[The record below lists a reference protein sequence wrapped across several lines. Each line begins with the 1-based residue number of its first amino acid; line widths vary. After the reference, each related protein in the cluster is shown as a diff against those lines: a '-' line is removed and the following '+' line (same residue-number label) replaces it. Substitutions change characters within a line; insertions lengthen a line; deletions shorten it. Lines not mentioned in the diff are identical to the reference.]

1 MSIAGRI
8 SSPSGSTLPTTGI
21 VVRAF
26 PANDPW
32 REAASTTAASTGK
45 YTLSG
50 LPAGSYVLQVDTD
63 PGTGLLDEWYNDKS
77 DRYSA
82 DRVSLVA
89 GVNKTG
95 VNVTL
100 AKAAS
105 ISGLVTVPTG
115 TPGGASSVF
124 VAAYDASHSWIG
136 SANVDEDG
144 TYTIGSLPAGPIVLQ
159 FTATSDSGLL
169 DEWFNDKRDFATA
182 DAITLAPGEKRTGV
196 DAGLA
201 KGATINGRVS
211 VPSGVT
217 IADWTI
223 RVSAVSAGRDWGKS
237 AYVSSDG
244 TYRLSGLDA
253 GDYRLQFDADSTTG
267 LLDEWYNNATGFDS
281 ARVVTV
287 AAGAARAGVNV
298 TLARGASISGRLSVP
313 SGSSPTDVTVQVS
326 DATQETVGYAN
337 VASDGTY
344 SVRGLPSGSLRVH
357 FTAMSPST
365 LQSEWWDDKPDF
377 ASATPVVLTAGQARN
392 GVDATLAPGAS
403 ISGRITAP
411 AGYAVAGGSVEV
423 HTSEFGPSVW
433 GNIAADGSF
442 SVTGLPAGTYRVKF
456 QPPWNS
462 ALLPEWYD
470 DASRYADASP
480 ITLTTGQTRAGVNA
494 AFALGGTI
502 TGTVTVPA
510 GTPRGSNGTTLRVS
524 ASLDSGGSGSYFSA
538 EVAPDGS
545 YALRGLPAGQYRV
558 SFQSPDAWGLIDEY
572 YDDATGYYDATLV
585 PVASGQTVSGIN
597 AALAAGGSISGR
609 VTLPS
614 GVKVDSMQYRVTAYG
629 PQMSYVDS
637 IGINSDGTY
646 ALRGLPAGTYRLE
659 FSTPSD
665 SVVLPEWYTDKSQF
679 WSADSL
685 TLSAGQSLVNVDA
698 VLDKAGAVKGFVRD
712 AAGAAVADAQVSL
725 YARSGSV
732 WEWQESVIAD
742 STGAYVFTGLS
753 PATYTLG
760 FTPPAGSAMLPEWWN
775 DSPDK
780 STATGIGLT
789 AGQVR
794 GSLVATLA
802 TGGTVTGAVRSAD
815 GSPLADAEIRVSSR
829 AGLTLASGRTDA
841 AGAYVVAGLPA
852 GDAAVAVVT
861 SAGQTFANG
870 ATSLVSAS
878 FQTVAP
884 GRSTTVDIALGGRSI
899 TGVISAADTG
909 APLTGGTVTLYSS
922 TGAIGAEATIG
933 KTGAYAFRNVPRG
946 TYAVLIR
953 PAGEAYAP
961 TWSDGASS
969 SADADYFSMS
979 TSSLKKNFSVL
990 RAGSITGKATSTQQW
1005 GLTLELWQFSGGTWT
1020 WIDSSWSQSGTAFTF
1035 AGLAPGVYAVT
1046 AFSEGRGD
1054 PEAAPRIDVGAGA
1067 TVDVGTVTNVPVT
1080 AGILRGTVA
1089 GIRAAS
1095 DVRVVATTADG
1106 KSYSAG
1112 VQRKI
1117 DKTFAYSFPA
1127 LPSGSYT
1134 VRVTSPTAPVAWYG
1148 GSDAASARRV
1158 AVTTGG
1164 TTTASVTVAAGTAS
1178 LVGTITGPGGAAV
1191 GGTSVSLVEVGA
1203 TGDSVDSRYIVTGAD
1218 GRYAFPSMLVPGHS
1232 YRVSASGPTGMV
1244 DARLVA
1250 RAGSQTQDLVFAA
1263 GARVKG
1269 TVVDAVS
1276 GAVVAGAPV
1285 RVVRDGDTGGYDGFP
1300 TVTDS
1305 KGRYDIPNLPSG
1317 TYRVQVGAWGDSG
1330 SAPSGAGAAY
1340 GPEWIDDAVTQGAAK
1355 PLVVSVGAVVTAPT
1369 TRLSAGG
1376 VLTGRVRALVAGGG
1390 YAWMTDAHVTVKSV
1404 TGETVLSGDASAS
1417 GSPGAFSLVLA
1428 PGTYRL
1434 CASVPDWVPG
1444 HARFT
1449 EVCNSSTVTVV
1460 AGATTPSTTVTLTE
1474 RKG

>member
-1 MSIAGRI
+1 M
-8 SSPSGSTLPTTGI
+8 
-21 VVRAF
+21 RAF
-26 PANDPW
+26 PAEDPW

-100 AKAAS
+100 AQAAS
-105 ISGLVTVPTG
+105 LSGLVTVPAG

-124 VAAYDASHSWIG
+124 VAAYDASHSWVG
-136 SANVDEDG
+136 SANVDENG
-144 TYTIGSLPAGPIVLQ
+144 TYTIGSLPAGPIMLQ

-169 DEWFNDKRDFATA
+169 DEWFDDKRDFDSA

-201 KGATINGRVS
+201 KGATISGRVS
-211 VPSGVT
+211 VPSGVA

-223 RVSAVSAGRDWGKS
+223 RVSAVGAGHTWVKS
-237 AYVSSDG
+237 AYVASDG

-267 LLDEWYNNATGFDS
+267 LLDEWYNDATGFDT

-313 SGSSPTDVTVQVS
+313 VGSSPTAITVQVS
-326 DATQETVGYAN
+326 DATRGTVGSAD

-344 SVRGLPSGSLRVH
+344 SVRGLPSGSLRVY
-357 FTAMSPST
+357 FSAMSPST
-365 LQSEWWDDKPDF
+365 LQPEWWDDKPDF
-377 ASATPVVLTAGQARN
+377 ASATPVVLTAGQART
-392 GVDATLAPGAS
+392 GVDATLAQGAS

-411 AGYAVAGGSVEV
+411 SGYAVAGGSVEV

-433 GNIAADGSF
+433 GNIAADGSYA
-442 SVTGLPAGTYRVKF
+442 VTGLPAGTYRVKF

-480 ITLTTGQTRAGVNA
+480 ITLTTGQTRAGVDA

-510 GTPRGSNGTTLRVS
+510 GNPRGSDGTTLRVS

-629 PQMSYVDS
+629 PQMSSVGS
-637 IGINSDGTY
+637 VGINSDGTY

-659 FSTPSD
+659 FSTPPD

-698 VLDKAGAVKGFVRD
+698 VLDKAGAIKGFVRD
-712 AAGAAVADAQVSL
+712 AAGTAVADAQVSL

-732 WEWQESVIAD
+732 WEWQASVIAD
-742 STGAYVFTGLS
+742 STGAYVFTGLG
-753 PATYTLG
+753 PATYTLE
-760 FTPPAGSAMLPEWWN
+760 FTPPAGSAVRPEWWN
-775 DSPDK
+775 DSPDQ

-829 AGLTLASGRTDA
+829 AGLALGTGRTDS

-852 GDAAVAVVT
+852 GDVAVAVVT
-861 SAGQTFANG
+861 SAGQTYANG

-878 FQTVAP
+878 FQTVVP
-884 GRSTTVDIALGGRSI
+884 GRSTSVDIALGGRSI
-899 TGVISAADTG
+899 TGVIRAADTG
-909 APLTGGTVTLYSS
+909 AAIAGGTVALYSS

-946 TYAVLIR
+946 TYTVLIR
-953 PAGEAYAP
+953 PAGEIYAP
-961 TWSDGASS
+961 TWSDAASS

-979 TSSLKKNFSVL
+979 TSSMKKDFSVL
-990 RAGSITGKATSTQQW
+990 RAGSITGKVRSAQRS
-1005 GLTLELWQFSGGTWT
+1005 GLTLELWQFTGGTWT
-1020 WIDSSWSQSGTAFTF
+1020 WIASNWTQTGTAFTF
-1035 AGLAPGVYAVT
+1035 AGLAPGAYAVT
-1046 AFSEGRGD
+1046 AFSENRGD
-1054 PEAAPRIDVGAGA
+1054 PETASRIDVGAGT
-1067 TVDVGTVTNVPVT
+1067 TVDAGTVTDVSTT
-1080 AGILRGTVA
+1080 AGILSGTVA
-1089 GIRAAS
+1089 GIAAAS
-1095 DVRVVATTADG
+1095 NVRVFATAADG
-1106 KSYSAG
+1106 RRYSAD
-1112 VQRKI
+1112 VQRRI
-1117 DKTFAYSFPA
+1117 DKTFAYAFPA
-1127 LPSGSYT
+1127 LPSGLYT
-1134 VRVTSPTAPVAWYG
+1134 VRVTSPSAPVAWYG
-1148 GSDAASARRV
+1148 GSDAATARRV
-1158 AVTTGG
+1158 SVTTGG
-1164 TTTASVTVAAGTAS
+1164 TTTANLTVAAGTAG
-1178 LVGTITGPGGAAV
+1178 LVGTITRPGGAGVA
-1191 GGTSVSLVEVGA
+1191 GTSVSLTEVGSG
-1203 TGDSVDSRYIVTGAD
+1203 GDYIDSRYIVTGSD
-1218 GRYAFPSMLVPGHS
+1218 GRYAFPSMLVAGHS
-1232 YRVSASGPTGMV
+1232 YRVSASGPTGVV
-1244 DARLVA
+1244 DVRFVA
-1250 RAGSQTQDLVFAA
+1250 RAGSQTQDLVFTA

-1269 TVVDAVS
+1269 TVVDAAS

-1355 PLVVSVGAVVTAPT
+1355 PLVVSAGAVVTAPT

-1376 VLTGRVRALVAGGG
+1376 VLTGRVRAPVAGGG

-1404 TGETVLSGDASAS
+1404 TGETVLSGGTSPS

-1434 CASVPDWVPG
+1434 CASVPDGAPG

-1460 AGATTPSTTVTLTE
+1460 AGATTPSTTVTLPE